1 MLIGMRAQ
9 RHTRLLT
16 IAITLGLWAAPAFS
30 VAADQGR
37 EKLEKVPPE
46 EYPIY
51 DRVVETKFLTS
62 RTRLVIID
70 RLTVGE
76 LRPDLPPPTWEF
88 FTEFDFFAGKL
99 QPETATDFL
108 FKTRRRSRLEARF
121 NFGVRYQFVP
131 DGVLEEPMVF
141 LAPVPAG
148 LTRFDPTRIG
158 VLGFSRVGFN
168 AREDQALVYVGDFRS
183 DGSGAGF
190 LVLLHRVGHEWKI
203 TDTEVLWVARE
214 DE

>member
-30 VAADQGR
+30 AAADQPD

-51 DRVVETKFLTS
+51 DRVVEAKFLTS
-62 RTRLVIID
+62 QTKLVIID

-76 LRPDLPPPTWEF
+76 LRPDLPPPTREF
-88 FTEFDFFAGKL
+88 FKEFDFFAGKL
-99 QPETATDFL
+99 QPETVTDFL

-121 NFGVRYQFVP
+121 NFGVRYQFVS

-168 AREDQALVYVGDFRS
+168 AREDQALVYVGDFRP

>member
-1 MLIGMRAQ
+1 M
-9 RHTRLLT
+9 
-16 IAITLGLWAAPAFS
+16 IAVTLGLWAAPAFS

-62 RTRLVIID
+62 QTRLVIIN

-88 FTEFDFFAGKL
+88 FRESDFFAGKL
-99 QPETATDFL
+99 QPETVTDFL
-108 FKTRRRSRLEARF
+108 FKTRRHSRLEARF
-121 NFGVRYQFVP
+121 NFGVRYQFAS

-168 AREDQALVYVGDFRS
+168 AREDQALVYVGDFRP

-190 LVLLHRVGHEWKI
+190 LVLLYRVEHEWKI